1 MSAIGKCPWC
11 GGEPEVDE
19 TPEWFVGCLNERC
32 MASGPFSET
41 RDLAITAW
49 NRLATPDPAEV
60 RGRIRWEGRR
70 AYLGTK
76 AMGHISQS
84 FMGTW
89 NVSLSPKKSIV
100 GFDTPEAARAALDAA
115 VREAI
120 ETTQP
125 TAGILPEETNDE
137 RKNTDH
143 G

>member
-11 GGEPEVDE
+11 GGSEGAVMSVSLDNWVACKSVDCRAYGPVCDSPE
-19 TPEWFVGCLNERC
+19 
-32 MASGPFSET
+32 A
-41 RDLAITAW
+41 AITAW

-100 GFDTPEAARAALDAA
+100 GFDTPEAARAALVAA

-120 ETTQP
+120 QREETT
-125 TAGILPEETNDE
+125 
-137 RKNTDH
+137 
-143 G
+143 